1 MEKKDFKAESKRLM
15 DLMINSIYTHKEIF
29 LREIISNASDAL
41 DKLHFVSLTDETADK
56 LPELFINIETDK
68 DNRTITVSDNGIG
81 MNYEELE
88 ENLGTI
94 AKSGSY
100 QFKNELSEDEKTDII
115 GQFGVGFYSAFM
127 VADEVTVIT
136 KKYNSD
142 KAYMWKSSGAD
153 GYTIEETQK
162 DNCGTEIIMH
172 IRANGEDEDYDQ
184 YLESYRIQSLI
195 KKYSDYISYPIKME
209 VENSVNTAPEGEE
222 PKYEKVKEI
231 KTLNSMIPIWRRN
244 KNEVTQEEYN
254 TYYKEKFMDMSD
266 PLVTINVSAEGGT
279 VSYKALMYIPANA
292 PYGYYTRES
301 EKGLQLY
308 SNGVMIMD
316 KCEQL
321 IPDYFRFVKGVVDSQ
336 DLSLNISRELLQHD
350 RQLKVIAKNI
360 EKKIKNEL
368 LKLLKN
374 SPEKY
379 ETFWKA
385 FGLQIKYGVAS
396 SYGMNK
402 DVLQDLLVFKSSSV
416 DGYTTLADY
425 VSRMPES
432 QQYIYYACG
441 DTDEKIKA
449 LPQTEL
455 CKEKGY
461 EFLYFTDDVDE
472 FVAKTLMNY
481 NGKNIVSIASND
493 AGLQSDEEKKKTE
506 KQEEENKEILDF
518 ISETLKGSV
527 KKAVISKNLKTHP
540 VYLSAEGPVSIEMEK
555 YFAQVPGDEPKPKAE
570 KVLELNAENSAFEAL
585 KTAYNND
592 KPKAEKLA
600 KILYNQSLL
609 IAGLPIEN
617 PVEYCDLVCEL
628 F

>member
-41 DKLHFVSLTDETADK
+41 DKLHFVSLTDKTADK
-56 LPELFINIETDK
+56 LPQLYIQITADK
-68 DNRTITVSDNGIG
+68 ENRTLTVSDNGIG
-81 MNYEELE
+81 MSYEELE
-88 ENLGTI
+88 DNLGTI

-142 KAYMWKSSGAD
+142 KAYMWKSTGAD
-153 GYTIEETQK
+153 GYVIDETEK
-162 DNCGTEIIMH
+162 DTCGTEIIMH
-172 IRANGEDEDYDQ
+172 IREDAEEEDYCQ

-209 VENSVNTAPEGEE
+209 VESSVNTSAEGEE
-222 PKYEKVKEI
+222 PKYEQVKEI
-231 KTLNSMIPIWRRN
+231 KTLNSMVPIWRKN
-244 KNEVTQEEYN
+244 KSEVTQEEYN
-254 TYYKEKFMDMSD
+254 NYYKEKFMDMTD
-266 PLVTINVSAEGGT
+266 PLVTINVSAEGA
-279 VSYKALMYIPANA
+279 VSYKALMYIPAVA
-292 PYGYYTRES
+292 PYGYYTKES

-321 IPDYFRFVKGVVDSQ
+321 VPDYFRFVKGVVDSQ

-350 RQLKVIAKNI
+350 RQLNIIAKNI
-360 EKKIKNEL
+360 EKKIKSEL
-368 LKLLKN
+368 SKLLKN
-374 SPEKY
+374 SPDKY

-385 FGLQIKYGVAS
+385 FGLQIKYGIAS

-402 DVLQDLLVFKSSSV
+402 ETLQDLLIFRSSSV

-432 QQYIYYACG
+432 QKYIYYACG
-441 DTDEKIKA
+441 DTEDRIKA

-455 CKEKGY
+455 CKDKGY
-461 EFLYFTDDVDE
+461 EFLYFTDEIDE
-472 FVAKTLMNY
+472 FVAKTLINY
-481 NGKNIVSIASND
+481 DGKTILSIASD
-493 AGLQSDEEKKKTE
+493 MAELQSDEEKEKTE
-506 KQEEENKEILDF
+506 KQAEENKELLDF
-518 ISETLKGSV
+518 IGEKLTGKIT
-527 KKAVISKNLKTHP
+527 KAVISKNLKSHP
-540 VYLSAEGPVSIEMEK
+540 VYLSSDGAVSIEMEK
-555 YFAQVPGDEPKPKAE
+555 YFAQMPGDEPKPKAD
-570 KVLELNAENSAFEAL
+570 KVLELNADHAVFNTL
-585 KTAYNND
+585 RTAYESD
-592 KPKAEKLA
+592 KEKAEKLA
-600 KILYNQSLL
+600 KILYNQAVL
-609 IAGLPIEN
+609 IAGLQIEN

>member
-41 DKLHFVSLTDETADK
+41 DKLHFVSLTDKTADK
-56 LPELFINIETDK
+56 LPQLYIQITADK
-68 DNRTITVSDNGIG
+68 ENRTLTVSDNGIG
-81 MNYEELE
+81 MSYEELE
-88 ENLGTI
+88 DNLGTI

-142 KAYMWKSSGAD
+142 KAYMWKSTGAD
-153 GYTIEETQK
+153 GYVIDETEK
-162 DNCGTEIIMH
+162 DTCGTEIIMH
-172 IRANGEDEDYDQ
+172 IREDAEEEDYCQ

-209 VENSVNTAPEGEE
+209 VVSSVNTAAEGEE
-222 PKYEKVKEI
+222 PKYEQVKEI
-231 KTLNSMIPIWRRN
+231 KTLNSMVPIWRKN
-244 KNEVTQEEYN
+244 KSEVTQEEYN
-254 TYYKEKFMDMSD
+254 NYYKEKFMDMTD
-266 PLVTINVSAEGGT
+266 PLVTINVSAEGA
-279 VSYKALMYIPANA
+279 VSYKALMYIPAVA
-292 PYGYYTRES
+292 PYGYYTKES

-321 IPDYFRFVKGVVDSQ
+321 VPDYFRFVKGVVDSQ

-350 RQLKVIAKNI
+350 RQLNIIAKNI
-360 EKKIKNEL
+360 EKKIKSEL
-368 LKLLKN
+368 SKLLKN
-374 SPEKY
+374 SPDKY

-385 FGLQIKYGVAS
+385 FGLQIKYGIAS

-402 DVLQDLLVFKSSSV
+402 ETLQDLLIFRSSSV

-432 QQYIYYACG
+432 QKYIYYACG
-441 DTDEKIKA
+441 DTEDRIKA

-455 CKEKGY
+455 CKDKGY
-461 EFLYFTDDVDE
+461 EFLYFTDEIDE
-472 FVAKTLMNY
+472 FVAKTLINY
-481 NGKNIVSIASND
+481 DGKTILSIASD
-493 AGLQSDEEKKKTE
+493 MAELQSDEEKEKTE
-506 KQEEENKEILDF
+506 KQAEENKELLDF
-518 ISETLKGSV
+518 IGEKLTGKIT
-527 KKAVISKNLKTHP
+527 KAVISKNLKSHP
-540 VYLSAEGPVSIEMEK
+540 VYLSSDGAVSIEMEK
-555 YFAQVPGDEPKPKAE
+555 YFAQMPGDEPKPKAD
-570 KVLELNAENSAFEAL
+570 KVLELNADHAVFNTL
-585 KTAYNND
+585 RTAYESD
-592 KPKAEKLA
+592 KEKAEKLA
-600 KILYNQSLL
+600 KILYNQAVL

>member
-1 MEKKDFKAESKRLM
+1 MEKKSFKAESQRLM

-41 DKLHFVSLTDETADK
+41 DKLHFISLTDEKAEK
-56 LPELFINIETDK
+56 LPELYIQIIPDK
-68 DNRTITVSDNGIG
+68 ENRTLTVVDNGIG
-81 MNYEELE
+81 MTDTELE
-88 ENLGTI
+88 DNLGTI
-94 AKSGSY
+94 AKSGSL
-100 QFKNELSEDEKTDII
+100 QFKQELSEEEKTDII

-127 VADEVTVIT
+127 VADEVTVIS

-142 KAYMWKSSGAD
+142 KAYIWKSQGAD
-153 GYTIEETQK
+153 GYTIEETEK
-162 DNCGTEIIMH
+162 DTCGTEIIMH
-172 IRANGEDEDYDQ
+172 LREDSEDEDYCQ
-184 YLESYRIQSLI
+184 YLETYRIQSLV

-209 VENSVNTAPEGEE
+209 VETSVNTAKDDED
-222 PKYEKVKEI
+222 PKYETVKEL
-231 KTLNSMIPIWRRN
+231 KTLNSMVPIWRRN

-254 TYYKEKFMDMSD
+254 NYYKEKFMDMSD
-266 PLVTINVSAEGGT
+266 PLVTVNVSTDGT
-279 VSYKALMYIPANA
+279 VSYKALLFIPSVI
-292 PYGYYTRES
+292 PYGYYTKEA

-321 IPDYFRFVKGVVDSQ
+321 VPDYFRFVKGVVDSQ

-350 RQLKVIAKNI
+350 RQLKIIAKNI
-360 EKKIKNEL
+360 EKKIKSEL
-368 LKLLKN
+368 TKLLKN
-374 SPEKY
+374 APEKY

-385 FGLQIKYGVAS
+385 FGLQIKYGIAS

-402 DVLQDLLVFKSSSV
+402 DALQDLLVFKSSKV

-432 QQYIYYACG
+432 QKYIYYACG

-461 EFLYFTDDVDE
+461 EFLYFTDEIDE
-472 FVAKTLMNY
+472 FVAKTLITY
-481 NGKNIVSIASND
+481 QEKTILSIASD
-493 AGLQSDEEKKKTE
+493 MAELQSDEEKKKTE
-506 KQEEENKEILDF
+506 QQAEENKDILEF
-518 ISETLKGSV
+518 IKETLNGKIT
-527 KKAVISKNLKTHP
+527 KAVISKNLKTHP
-540 VYLSAEGPVSIEMEK
+540 VYLSADGAVSIEMEK
-555 YFAQVPGDEPKPKAE
+555 YFAQMPGDEPKPKAD
-570 KVLELNAENSAFEAL
+570 KVLELNAQHKVFQTLKEAYL
-585 KTAYNND
+585 SN

-600 KILYNQSLL
+600 EILYAQALL
-609 IAGLPIEN
+609 IAGLPLEN

>member
-68 DNRTITVSDNGIG
+68 NNRTITVSDNGIG
-81 MNYEELE
+81 MSYEELE

-100 QFKNELSEDEKTDII
+100 QFKNELSENEKTDII

-142 KAYMWKSSGAD
+142 KAYIWKSSGAD

-172 IRANGEDEDYDQ
+172 IRPNVEGEDYDQ

-222 PKYEKVKEI
+222 PKYEQVKEI
-231 KTLNSMIPIWRRN
+231 KTLNSMVPIWRRN

-266 PLVTINVSAEGGT
+266 PLVTINVSAEGT
-279 VSYKALMYIPANA
+279 VSYKALMYIPSNA

-374 SPEKY
+374 SPDKY

-416 DGYTTLADY
+416 NGYTTLADY

-441 DTDEKIKA
+441 DTEEKVKS

-481 NGKNIVSIASND
+481 DGKNIVSIASND
-493 AGLQSDEEKKKTE
+493 AGLQSDEEKEKTE
-506 KQEEENKEILDF
+506 KQEEENKELLDF
-518 ISETLKGSV
+518 ITESLKGNV

-555 YFAQVPGDEPKPKAE
+555 YFAQMPGDEPKPKAE

-585 KTAYNND
+585 KTAYSND

>member
-41 DKLHFVSLTDETADK
+41 DKLHFVSLTDKTADK
-56 LPELFINIETDK
+56 LPQLYIQITADK
-68 DNRTITVSDNGIG
+68 ENRTLTVSDNGIG
-81 MNYEELE
+81 MSYEELE
-88 ENLGTI
+88 DNLGTI

-142 KAYMWKSSGAD
+142 KAYMWKSTGAD
-153 GYTIEETQK
+153 GYVIDETEK
-162 DNCGTEIIMH
+162 DTCGTEIIMH
-172 IRANGEDEDYDQ
+172 IREDAEEEDYCQ

-209 VENSVNTAPEGEE
+209 VESSVNTAAEGEE
-222 PKYEKVKEI
+222 PKYEQVKEI
-231 KTLNSMIPIWRRN
+231 KTLNSMVPIWRKN
-244 KNEVTQEEYN
+244 KSEVTQEEYN
-254 TYYKEKFMDMSD
+254 NYYKEKFMDMTD
-266 PLVTINVSAEGGT
+266 PLVTINVSAEGA
-279 VSYKALMYIPANA
+279 VSYKALMYIPAVA
-292 PYGYYTRES
+292 PYGYYTKES

-308 SNGVMIMD
+308 SNGVMIMN

-321 IPDYFRFVKGVVDSQ
+321 VPDYFRFVKGVVDSQ

-350 RQLKVIAKNI
+350 RQLNIIAKNI
-360 EKKIKNEL
+360 EKKIKSEL
-368 LKLLKN
+368 SKLLKN

-402 DVLQDLLVFKSSSV
+402 EALQDLLVFRSSSV

-432 QQYIYYACG
+432 QKYIYYACG
-441 DTDEKIKA
+441 DTEERIKA

-455 CKEKGY
+455 CKDKGY
-461 EFLYFTDDVDE
+461 EFLYFTDEIDE
-472 FVAKTLMNY
+472 FVAKTLINY
-481 NGKNIVSIASND
+481 DGKTILSIASD
-493 AGLQSDEEKKKTE
+493 MAELQSDEEKEKTE
-506 KQEEENKEILDF
+506 KQAEENKELLEF
-518 ISETLKGSV
+518 IGEKLSGKIS
-527 KKAVISKNLKTHP
+527 KAVISKNLKSHP
-540 VYLSAEGPVSIEMEK
+540 VYLSSDGAVSIEMEK
-555 YFAQVPGDEPKPKAE
+555 YFAQMPGDEPKPKAD
-570 KVLELNAENSAFEAL
+570 KVLELNADHAVFVAL
-585 KTAYNND
+585 KNAYEND
-592 KPKAEKLA
+592 KEKAEKLA
-600 KILYNQSLL
+600 KILYNQAVL
-609 IAGLPIEN
+609 IAGLQVEN